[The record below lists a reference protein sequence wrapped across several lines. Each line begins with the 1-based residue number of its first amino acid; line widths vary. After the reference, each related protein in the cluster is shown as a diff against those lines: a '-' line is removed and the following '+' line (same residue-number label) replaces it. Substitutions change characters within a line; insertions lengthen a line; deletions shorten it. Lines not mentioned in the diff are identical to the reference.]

1 MAFNSSSSFEEDVGA
16 EVPAVFGVD
25 LELVPRE
32 LPIAESRF
40 FASATGPVLV
50 GFTDGA
56 ERVVAVP
63 FAVDAFAVALGVVVF
78 TGGFAGL
85 DVVADVAGLRA
96 AAAAP
101 VGVDALLGEFC
112 VDEEANDVR
121 FVNGFFSSTELVD
134 GADLCPVLDET
145 GAAVLLAGFLTV
157 EPAGGRVGGLLNPP
171 VVVRATEAEDVL
183 AADDAGRVLGRLAAI
198 GALLGGTFSFLVAL
212 GEASL
217 SVSVSTPEVCPAVS
231 TSGGTSACTG
241 SS

>member
-1 MAFNSSSSFEEDVGA
+1 MG
-16 EVPAVFGVD
+16 
-25 LELVPRE
+25 LELVPSE
-32 LPIAESRF
+32 LPNVESRF
-40 FASATGPVLV
+40 FTSATGPVLV

-63 FAVDAFAVALGVVVF
+63 FVAAAFAVALGVAVF

-96 AAAAP
+96 AAAVPA
-101 VGVDALLGEFC
+101 GVDVLLGELC
-112 VDEEANDVR
+112 VEDEEANDVR
-121 FVNGFFSSTELVD
+121 FVNGFLSSTELVD

-171 VVVRATEAEDVL
+171 VVVRATEAEDVF
-183 AADDAGRVLGRLAAI
+183 AADDAGTVVGRLAAI

-231 TSGGTSACTG
+231 ISDGTSAG
-241 SS
+241 SASS